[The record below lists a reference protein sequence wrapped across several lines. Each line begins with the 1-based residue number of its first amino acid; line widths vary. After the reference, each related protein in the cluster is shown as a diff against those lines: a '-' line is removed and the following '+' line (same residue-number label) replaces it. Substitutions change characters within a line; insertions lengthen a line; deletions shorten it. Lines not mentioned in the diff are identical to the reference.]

1 MRMSEP
7 TQQAAA
13 GRLPGAVRAVAILS
27 RHFERQCL
35 EIGLSLPQYRLL
47 LFVRRGPQRA
57 AELAAQAS
65 VRRPTLTALVDGL
78 EKEGL
83 LVRRAVEGDRR
94 GIRLELTSKGSEML
108 DRAETHLCVLL
119 ERMLKHGE
127 AERVLGGLE
136 ELLVVLDRSYRATT
150 ADPAAGAP
158 GSESSSS

>member
-1 MRMSEP
+1 MSEP
-7 TQQAAA
+7 TEQAAA
-13 GRLPGAVRAVAILS
+13 GQLASAVRSVAILS

-57 AELAAQAS
+57 AELAAQAA

-94 GIRLELTSKGSEML
+94 GIRLELTSKGLEML
-108 DRAETHLCVLL
+108 ERAEAHLCDLL
-119 ERMLKHGE
+119 DRMLKHGE
-127 AERVLGGLE
+127 SERVLGGLE
-136 ELLVVLDRSYRATT
+136 ELLVVLDRFYRANE
-150 ADPAAGAP
+150 PSAA
-158 GSESSSS
+158 